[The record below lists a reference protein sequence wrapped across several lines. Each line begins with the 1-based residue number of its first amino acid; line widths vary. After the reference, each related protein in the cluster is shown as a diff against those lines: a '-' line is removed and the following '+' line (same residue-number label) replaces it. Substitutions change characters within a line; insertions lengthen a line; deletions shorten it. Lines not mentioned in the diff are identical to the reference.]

1 MNATERYQSRLK
13 QLEADAQSWRT
24 HWESIQ
30 TYLCPRKGRYLA
42 GSNSSTEDND
52 GDAKNDYI
60 LNGTATRASQTLA
73 DGIQGGMT
81 SPSRKWFEVTL
92 SDPDLADI
100 DNVKRWLEVVG
111 KAFRRVFSMS
121 NFYGSCHNTYHEL
134 SLFGTGAVLIEPDA
148 DTVIRC
154 KSFTAGEYYLGLD
167 NRYRPDSLYR
177 RFALSAKQLV
187 DEFGVDNV
195 SQDAQSC
202 YNQGAYDTRFKVVH
216 AIQPRSDWVPRSE
229 IPRQFQYESVYFQE
243 GENSSLL
250 RESGYR
256 EIPFAAPRWWV
267 DGSDVYG
274 RSPAMECLSDV
285 KGLQKLEELKLR
297 GLDKLVNPPMV
308 APSRLRGATIV
319 AGGVNY
325 LDLPTGQQGFQPA
338 YQIRPDTQAISAEIQ
353 VVEQRIRAFFYN
365 DLFMTFDAL
374 DGRMTA
380 TEAQIRNSEKLLLLG
395 PVIERIEAEF
405 LDPIFARVYS
415 IMDGFGLIPEPPRE
429 IQGKDWEIRYV
440 GVLAQAQRSVDT
452 RVLEQVAMFTQTV
465 AGAQVAAGQP
475 PDAMDN
481 VDWDALVEQHA
492 ELSGVPPTVMRSD
505 DDIAAM
511 RDARLQAQQAQMQ
524 AMQAQQLVDSA
535 KTMSETRMDE
545 NSALDRISQMAG
557 A

>member
-1 MNATERYQSRLK
+1 MDRTNKYQSRLT
-13 QLEADAQSWRT
+13 QLEADATSWRT
-24 HWESIQ
+24 HWADIQ
-30 TYLCPRKGRYLA
+30 SYLCPRKGRYLA
-42 GSNSSTEDND
+42 GSNIEDND
-52 GDAKNDYI
+52 GDIKNDLI
-60 LNGTATRASQTLA
+60 LNGTGTRASQTLA

-92 SDPDLADI
+92 SDPDLADL
-100 DNVKRWLEVVG
+100 DNVKRWLEIVG
-111 KAFRRVFSMS
+111 KGFRRVFSMS
-121 NFYGSCHNTYHEL
+121 NFYGACHNVYHEL
-134 SLFGTGAVLIEPDA
+134 AIFGTGPILIEPDP

-177 RFALSAKQLV
+177 RFAMSAKQLV
-187 DEFGVDNV
+187 DEFGIDAV
-195 SQDAQSC
+195 SSDVKSC

-229 IPRQFQYESVYFQE
+229 IPRQFPFESIYFQE
-243 GENSSLL
+243 GEGQSLL

-274 RSPAMECLSDV
+274 RSPAMECLADV

-297 GLDKLVNPPMV
+297 ALDKMVNPPMV

-325 LDLPTGQQGFQPA
+325 LDLPTGQQGFKPA
-338 YQIRPDTQAISAEIQ
+338 YEIRPDTQSVSAEIQ

-452 RVLEQVAMFTQTV
+452 RVLEQVAIFTQTV
-465 AGAQVAAGQP
+465 AAAQVSAGQP
-475 PDAMDN
+475 PDVMDM

-492 ELSGVPPTVMRSD
+492 ELSGVPPTVMRGD
-505 DDIAAM
+505 DDVMAI
-511 RDARLQAQQAQMQ
+511 REARQQAQQAQVQ
-524 AMQAQQLVDSA
+524 AMQAQQLVESA
-535 KTMSETRMDE
+535 KTMSETRMDQ
-545 NSALDRISQMAG
+545 NSALDRISQMSG